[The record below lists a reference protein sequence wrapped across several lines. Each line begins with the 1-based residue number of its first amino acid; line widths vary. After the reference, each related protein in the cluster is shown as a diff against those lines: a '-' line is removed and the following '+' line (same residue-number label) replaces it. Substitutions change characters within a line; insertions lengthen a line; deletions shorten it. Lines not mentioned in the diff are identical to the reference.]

1 MRIDKL
7 GVAGPDPE
15 GPGRKREKESTR
27 EASKSEDKARFS
39 VDALALY
46 DQARETRLSD
56 VRRNIA
62 AGVYE
67 KAEVRER
74 VARAMLKDV
83 TG

>member
-1 MRIDKL
+1 MRIDSM
-7 GVAGPDPE
+7 GVTSPDPE
-15 GPGRKREKESTR
+15 GPGRKREKDRAGESP
-27 EASKSEDKARFS
+27 KSGDRARIS
-39 VDALALY
+39 VSALALY
-46 DQARETRLSD
+46 EQARETRLSA

-62 AGVYE
+62 TGVYD